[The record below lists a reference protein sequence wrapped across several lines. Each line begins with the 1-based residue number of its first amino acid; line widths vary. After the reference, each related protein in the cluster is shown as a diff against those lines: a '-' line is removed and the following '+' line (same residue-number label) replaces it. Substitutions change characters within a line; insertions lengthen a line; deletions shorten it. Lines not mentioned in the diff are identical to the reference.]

1 MNSNTINLILNDIG
15 PAKLS
20 NSYDYNQACE
30 DMHRINLLLKRNVFQ
45 LVEEDD
51 LKIYHVDVHYLYNKF
66 YKHLTT
72 DVKDLPKIKQV
83 FKKKIKRYA
92 DYLEGYYICTY
103 GDYRNEDGKESNWY
117 RLHNRQIWTS

>member
-51 LKIYHVDVHYLYNKF
+51 LKIYHADVHYTYNKF

-83 FKKKIKRYA
+83 FMKKIKRYT
-92 DYLEGYYICTY
+92 DYLSGYYNATY
-103 GDYRNEDGKESNWY
+103 GDIYNEDCKMSNWY
-117 RLHNRQIWTS
+117 RLYNK